1 MEGSVEG
8 GKRVAG
14 VGLYRWAINE
24 SIWGAQMSRL
34 SKRKGAGRGPGRPS
48 DITNEFRDMVTT
60 RAMEL
65 RRDSY
70 TLREVVDIVNEEFDD
85 NLAFETVRRWI
96 QDRIKPELEETAD
109 AYRQTLLEQISLQK
123 RRLEPKMLMGD
134 EKAIAA
140 WTRLVDR
147 EMRLTGVEKPIKVDM
162 NVNNRESDANEAQ
175 QLLDAFF
182 GNPSPGAGHVIQG
195 EVVKRDDV

>member
-1 MEGSVEG
+1 MG
-8 GKRVAG
+8 
-14 VGLYRWAINE
+14 
-24 SIWGAQMSRL
+24 RL
-34 SKRKGAGRGPGRPS
+34 TKRKQGGRGPGRPS
-48 DITNEFRDMVTT
+48 DITNEFRDQVTT

-70 TLREVVDIVNEEFDD
+70 TLRETVDIVNEEFGD

-96 QDRIKPELEETAD
+96 QERIKPELEETAE

-123 RRLEPKMLMGD
+123 RRLEKRMAMGD

-147 EMRLTGVEKPIKVDM
+147 EMRLTGVEKPVTVNM
-162 NVNNRESDANEAQ
+162 NMNTKDNDRLEVVRLMESM
-175 QLLDAFF
+175 F
-182 GNPSPGAGHVIQG
+182 GSEPVSGAAGHVIQG
-195 EVVKRDDV
+195 EVVRREEG

>member
-1 MEGSVEG
+1 
-8 GKRVAG
+8 
-14 VGLYRWAINE
+14 
-24 SIWGAQMSRL
+24 
-34 SKRKGAGRGPGRPS
+34 
-48 DITNEFRDMVTT
+48 MVTT

-195 EVVKRDDV
+195 EVVKRDGV

>member
-1 MEGSVEG
+1 
-8 GKRVAG
+8 
-14 VGLYRWAINE
+14 
-24 SIWGAQMSRL
+24 MSRL
-34 SKRKGAGRGPGRPS
+34 QKRKTAGRGPGRPH
-48 DITNEFRDMVTT
+48 DITNEFRDRVTT

-70 TLREVVDIVNEEFDD
+70 TLREVVDIVNEEFND

-96 QDRIKPELEETAD
+96 QERIKPELEETAD
-109 AYRQTLLEQISLQK
+109 AYRQSLLEQISLQK

-147 EMRLTGVEKPIKVDM
+147 EMRLTGVEKPVTV
-162 NVNNRESDANEAQ
+162 NVNTNIQDKETEFEAM
-175 QLLDAFF
+175 LTRLRVARGDLPAE
-182 GNPSPGAGHVIQG
+182 GHVIAG
-195 EVVKRDDV
+195 EIVNRSDRA

>member
-1 MEGSVEG
+1 
-8 GKRVAG
+8 
-14 VGLYRWAINE
+14 
-24 SIWGAQMSRL
+24 
-34 SKRKGAGRGPGRPS
+34 
-48 DITNEFRDMVTT
+48 
-60 RAMEL
+60 MEL

-70 TLREVVDIVNEEFDD
+70 TLRETVDIVNEEFGD

-175 QLLDAFF
+175 QLLDQFF
-182 GNPSPGAGHVIQG
+182 GNAAPGAGHVIQG
-195 EVVKRDDV
+195 EVVKREE

>member
-1 MEGSVEG
+1 MARRLQRRN
-8 GKRVAG
+8 GK
-14 VGLYRWAINE
+14 
-24 SIWGAQMSRL
+24 
-34 SKRKGAGRGPGRPS
+34 GRGPGRPS
-48 DITNEFRDMVTT
+48 DITDEFRDQVTT

-70 TLREVVDIVNEEFDD
+70 TLRETVDIVNEEFGDS
-85 NLAFETVRRWI
+85 LAFETVRRWI
-96 QDRIKPELEETAD
+96 EQRIKPELEETSE

-147 EMRLTGVEKPIKVDM
+147 EMRLTGVEKPVQIAVTNTAVDK
-162 NVNNRESDANEAQ
+162 ETEFEAM
-175 QLLDAFF
+175 LTRLRVARGDLPA
-182 GNPSPGAGHVIQG
+182 AGHVIQG
-195 EVVKRDDV
+195 EVVRRED

>member
-1 MEGSVEG
+1 M
-8 GKRVAG
+8 GKRTVRR
-14 VGLYRWAINE
+14 VG
-24 SIWGAQMSRL
+24 
-34 SKRKGAGRGPGRPS
+34 GRGQGQKVG
-48 DITNEFRDMVTT
+48 ITPEFKDLVTT

-70 TLREVVDIVNEEFDD
+70 TLRETVEIVNSEFGDS
-85 NLAFETVRRWI
+85 LAMETVRRWI
-96 QDRIKPELEETAD
+96 QERIKPELEETAD

-123 RRLEPKMLMGD
+123 RRLEAKMLMGD

-162 NVNNRESDANEAQ
+162 NVNSREGDANEAQ
-175 QLLDAFF
+175 RLLDQFF
-182 GNPSPGAGHVIQG
+182 GTAPAGEGHVIPG
-195 EVVKRDDV
+195 EVVKRTAE

>member
-1 MEGSVEG
+1 MGCTVPRKLT
-8 GKRVAG
+8 KRVG
-14 VGLYRWAINE
+14 G
-24 SIWGAQMSRL
+24 
-34 SKRKGAGRGPGRPS
+34 RKGGRPT
-48 DITNEFRDMVTT
+48 DITNEFKDMVAT

-70 TLREVVDIVNEEFDD
+70 TLRETVEIVNEEFGDS
-85 NLAFETVRRWI
+85 LAFETVRRWI
-96 QDRIKPELEETAD
+96 QERIKPELEETAE

-147 EMRLTGVEKPIKVDM
+147 EMRLTGVEKPVQVSLSVSNADQ
-162 NVNNRESDANEAQ
+162 DANEAQ
-175 QLLDAFF
+175 RLLDQFF
-182 GNPSPGAGHVIQG
+182 GTPDVPSGAGHVIQG
-195 EVVKRDDV
+195 EVVKREQ

>member
-1 MEGSVEG
+1 
-8 GKRVAG
+8 
-14 VGLYRWAINE
+14 
-24 SIWGAQMSRL
+24 
-34 SKRKGAGRGPGRPS
+34 
-48 DITNEFRDMVTT
+48 
-60 RAMEL
+60 MEL

-70 TLREVVDIVNEEFDD
+70 TLREVVDIVNEEFND

-96 QDRIKPELEETAD
+96 QERIKPELEETAE

-147 EMRLTGVEKPIKVDM
+147 EMRLTGVEKPVQ
-162 NVNNRESDANEAQ
+162 VSLSVSNRDTDALEVQRMIDQYYGTAGNA
-175 QLLDAFF
+175 DAS
-182 GNPSPGAGHVIQG
+182 GGHVIQG
-195 EVVKRDDV
+195 EVVKRADGA

>member
-1 MEGSVEG
+1 
-8 GKRVAG
+8 
-14 VGLYRWAINE
+14 
-24 SIWGAQMSRL
+24 
-34 SKRKGAGRGPGRPS
+34 
-48 DITNEFRDMVTT
+48 MVTT

-70 TLREVVDIVNEEFDD
+70 TLRETVEIVNEEFGDS
-85 NLAFETVRRWI
+85 LAFETVRRWI
-96 QDRIKPELEETAD
+96 QERIKPELEETAD

-147 EMRLTGVEKPIKVDM
+147 EVRLTGVEKPLQVSVTNTNLNADGVEVQRM
-162 NVNNRESDANEAQ
+162 
-175 QLLDAFF
+175 LDQFF
-182 GNPSPGAGHVIQG
+182 GAPTSGEGHVVQG
-195 EVVKRDDV
+195 EVVRRSDD

>member
-1 MEGSVEG
+1 MARKLTKRTEG
-8 GKRVAG
+8 R
-14 VGLYRWAINE
+14 R
-24 SIWGAQMSRL
+24 
-34 SKRKGAGRGPGRPS
+34 PGRPS
-48 DITNEFRDMVTT
+48 DITNEFKDMVTI

-70 TLREVVDIVNEEFDD
+70 TLRETVEIVNEEFGD

-96 QDRIKPELEETAD
+96 QERIKPELEETAE

-147 EMRLTGVEKPIKVDM
+147 EMRLTGVEKPIAVNL
-162 NVNNRESDANEAQ
+162 NVSNADQDALEAQ
-175 QLLDAFF
+175 RLLDQFF
-182 GNPSPGAGHVIQG
+182 GNAPAGAGHVIAG
-195 EVVKRDDV
+195 EVVKRSES

>member
-1 MEGSVEG
+1 
-8 GKRVAG
+8 
-14 VGLYRWAINE
+14 
-24 SIWGAQMSRL
+24 
-34 SKRKGAGRGPGRPS
+34 
-48 DITNEFRDMVTT
+48 MVTT

-195 EVVKRDDV
+195 EVVKRDGA

>member
-1 MEGSVEG
+1 MGCMVG
-8 GKRVAG
+8 RKLTKRVG
-14 VGLYRWAINE
+14 G
-24 SIWGAQMSRL
+24 
-34 SKRKGAGRGPGRPS
+34 RKGGRPT
-48 DITNEFRDMVTT
+48 DITSEFKDMVAT

-70 TLREVVDIVNEEFDD
+70 TLRETVEIVNEEFGDS
-85 NLAFETVRRWI
+85 LAFETVRRWI
-96 QDRIKPELEETAD
+96 QERIKPELEETAE

-147 EMRLTGVEKPIKVDM
+147 EMRLTGVEKPVQVSLSVSNADQ
-162 NVNNRESDANEAQ
+162 DANEAQ
-175 QLLDAFF
+175 RLLDQFF
-182 GNPSPGAGHVIQG
+182 GMPDAAPGAGHVIQG
-195 EVVKRDDV
+195 EVVRREQS

>member
-1 MEGSVEG
+1 
-8 GKRVAG
+8 
-14 VGLYRWAINE
+14 
-24 SIWGAQMSRL
+24 
-34 SKRKGAGRGPGRPS
+34 
-48 DITNEFRDMVTT
+48 
-60 RAMEL
+60 MEL

-195 EVVKRDDV
+195 EVVNRDGV

>member
-1 MEGSVEG
+1 
-8 GKRVAG
+8 
-14 VGLYRWAINE
+14 
-24 SIWGAQMSRL
+24 
-34 SKRKGAGRGPGRPS
+34 
-48 DITNEFRDMVTT
+48 MVTT

-70 TLREVVDIVNEEFDD
+70 TLREVVDIVNEEFGD

-182 GNPSPGAGHVIQG
+182 GNPSPGAGHVIAG
-195 EVVKRDDV
+195 EVVKRDGV